1 MNSVKKLLSY
11 TNSKHNI
18 LAVVFVLLVL
28 LVAQHPNLFSQPINS
43 VWGKLLVLIIVL
55 LLTHYNIVAGLV
67 ATISVIGLHIYLHD
81 SGYEGFTEGM
91 CPDPND
97 PTCPKVVDPP
107 PSVASI
113 GKAAPAPLTSDG
125 KTATSLAAG
134 GVGAAPTVDGTPSGT
149 VAPALGAAAPAIT
162 SGSKTAGAP
171 AVSMVDKKLAAESA
185 TKSQQSSSLPIT
197 KGTSDKVEANSPTTG
212 TLNASLIKQ

>member
-97 PTCPKVVDPP
+97 PSCPKPDTKPDPTAP
-107 PSVASI
+107 LVSI
-113 GKAAPAPLTSDG
+113 GKAAPAPLSSDG
-125 KTATSLAAG
+125 KSLAAG
-134 GVGAAPTVDGTPSGT
+134 GIGAVDDTPSGT

-162 SGSKTAGAP
+162 SGSKTAGTP

>member
-1 MNSVKKLLSY
+1 MNRVKKLLSY

-18 LAVVFVLLVL
+18 LAVVFVLVVL

-97 PTCPKVVDPP
+97 PTCPKVDPP
-107 PSVASI
+107 ASVVSK
-113 GKAAPAPLTSDG
+113 GKASPAPLSSDG
-125 KTATSLAAG
+125 ETAKSLAAG
-134 GVGAAPTVDGTPSGT
+134 GVGAAPTVATVGSKTVGGTPS
-149 VAPALGAAAPAIT
+149 VAAPAIT
-162 SGSKTAGAP
+162 SGSGAP
-171 AVSMVDKKLAAESA
+171 AVSMVNKQLAASNA
-185 TKSQQSSSLPIT
+185 IKSVPSNSLPIT
-197 KGTSDKVEANSPTTG
+197 KGASDKVEANSPTTG
-212 TLNASLIKQ
+212 TLNASLIKK

>member
-1 MNSVKKLLSY
+1 VKKLLNY

-97 PTCPKVVDPP
+97 PTCPKVDPID
-107 PSVASI
+107 ST
-113 GKAAPAPLTSDG
+113 GKNKPAALTPDG
-125 KTATSLAAG
+125 KTGTSLAAG
-134 GVGAAPTVDGTPSGT
+134 GVGAAPAVG
-149 VAPALGAAAPAIT
+149 APAVGAPAVGAAPAV
-162 SGSKTAGAP
+162 GSKTASAP

-197 KGTSDKVEANSPTTG
+197 KGASASVDAHSPTTG
-212 TLNASLIKQ
+212 TLNASLIKP